1 MWNWHKNGHR
11 GPRNRT
17 ESPKTALRA
26 WCQLLH
32 RMEPETDSGERT
44 VPSTNGAGKTGHHTP
59 KNTELCLHQAQ
70 KASFPHQALPLLSPL
85 KTDTLSS
92 QPCKGTFSFFH
103 FSFHFSS
110 PPSAAPAPKS
120 SWRDQLL
127 SVWTGCHKAPT
138 LKPQWVLRRLSF
150 RYCRL
155 ATRPRVFLKP
165 GWQQGLSPKRSASQS
180 PSESWGDRVPVS
192 CACARSVGGT
202 RALPAQGG
210 GLCVPCQP
218 IGKCRPSCP
227 HSSVEALPREG
238 SSAASVK
245 LCKFQFK

>member
-1 MWNWHKNGHR
+1 MWNWHKNGQR

-17 ESPKTALRA
+17 ESPKIALRA

-70 KASFPHQALPLLSPL
+70 KAGFPHQALPLLSPL

-92 QPCKGTFSFFH
+92 QPRKGTFSPLFLTS
-103 FSFHFSS
+103 FSISS
-110 PPSAAPAPKS
+110 SQKFLKRSAPVSVNWMPQSPKAEAAMGPEATELP
-120 SWRDQLL
+120 LL
-127 SVWTGCHKAPT
+127 STCHP
-138 LKPQWVLRRLSF
+138 P
-150 RYCRL
+150 RYPC
-155 ATRPRVFLKP
+155 PRVFLKP
-165 GWQQGLSPKRSASQS
+165 GWQQGLSPERSTSQS
-180 PSESWGDRVPVS
+180 PSKSWGDWVPIS
-192 CACARSVGGT
+192 CACARSVGRT
-202 RALPAQGG
+202 CAPPVQGG
-210 GLCVPCQP
+210 RLCVPCQP

-238 SSAASVK
+238 SSAASIK
-245 LCKFQFK
+245 LCKF